1 MQTPV
6 VITGLGIEVPG
17 INDAA
22 ELWEPGAGSF
32 APAEFTPAD
41 KLGRQ
46 GLRYKDRATK
56 LALCA
61 GQSALRDAG
70 LPVSAAE
77 QISSETFGVVVSSN
91 LGNVDTVCRVVD
103 TVRTEGADCTSPLDM
118 PNLSS
123 NVIASSIAIRFGC
136 KAVNLMVCSGGTSG
150 IDALYLAANA
160 IRCRRALRIL
170 VVGVEPANEIVSK
183 LMTASANGSSLGTL
197 PRIGDGS
204 AAVVLEDAE
213 AASERRTIRYAEV
226 GAYSYHALND
236 VLQTILGANDGS
248 DDLPDLWLTPSSPDR
263 SAAEIK
269 HALGL
274 WGDAPPTR
282 LDLNGM
288 LGETYGALGIFQCL
302 AACLWLKRHP
312 GGKAIATSGGYW
324 GDGTASIL
332 LRGTDHP

>member
-17 INDAA
+17 INDPA
-22 ELWEPGAGSF
+22 ELWERGPGSF
-32 APAEFTPAD
+32 APAEFTPAE

-61 GQSALRDAG
+61 AQSALRDAG

-103 TVRTEGADCTSPLDM
+103 TIRTEGADCTSPLDM

-160 IRCRRALRIL
+160 IRCRRAMRIL
-170 VVGVEPANEIVSK
+170 VVGVEPANEIVNK
-183 LMTASANGSSLGTL
+183 LMTASASGSSLGTL
-197 PRIGDGS
+197 RRIGDGS
-204 AAVVLEDAE
+204 AAVVLEAAE
-213 AASERRTIRYAEV
+213 AISDRRPVTYAEV
-226 GAYSYHALND
+226 GAYSYHPSND
-236 VLQTILGANDGS
+236 VLQTILGGNEDG
-248 DDLPDLWLTPSSPDR
+248 DDLPDLWLTPGAPDGP
-263 SAAEIK
+263 AAEIK
-269 HALGL
+269 RALDL
-274 WGDAPPTR
+274 WGDAQPIS
-282 LDLNGM
+282 LDLSGI

-302 AACLWLKRHP
+302 AGCLWLKRHP
-312 GGKAIATSGGYW
+312 SGKAIATSGGYW
-324 GDGTASIL
+324 GDGTASII
-332 LRGTDHP
+332 LRGADHP